1 MKDRLSLLDYL
12 TVAVFTLQGAF
23 ALHIGLNGPT
33 TPIPVHFGPDLRP
46 DRWSDRTEL
55 ALTLGGIAMLGLIL
69 CVGLGLGAMRA
80 EAAGD
85 QSQKRSL
92 RIGQGIGLFTL
103 TIVGVLIAWA
113 SLGHTSLGQ
122 TDLEA
127 RGGVFMGGLSL
138 VFVGVGAFIGR
149 VSPNPFVGVRTPWAF
164 KSRLAW
170 DRSNRLAGRLFF
182 LIGLCGLIAAPVA
195 PQPFGVTALTVSI
208 IAVGIIAVFESWRVW
223 RNDPDRQPF

>member
-23 ALHIGLNGPT
+23 ALHVGLNGPT
-33 TPIPVHFGPDLRP
+33 TPIPVHFGPDLQP

-55 ALTLGGIAMLGLIL
+55 ALTLGGIALLGLIL

-80 EAAGD
+80 QSTGD
-85 QSQKRSL
+85 QSQRRSL

-113 SLGHTSLGQ
+113 SLVQTSLGQ
-122 TDLEA
+122 TGLDA
-127 RGGVFMGGLSL
+127 RGGVLMGGLSL
-138 VFVGVGAFIGR
+138 VFLGVGAFIGR

-170 DRSNRLAGRLFF
+170 DRSNRLAGRLLF

-195 PQPFGVTALTVSI
+195 PQPFGVIALTVGI
-208 IAVGIIAVFESWRVW
+208 IAVSLIAVFESWRVW
-223 RNDPDRQPF
+223 RTDPDRQPF

>member
-23 ALHIGLNGPT
+23 ALHVGLNGPT
-33 TPIPVHFGPDLRP
+33 TPIPVHFGPDLQP

-55 ALTLGGIAMLGLIL
+55 ALTLGGIALLGLIL

-80 EAAGD
+80 QSTGD
-85 QSQKRSL
+85 QSQRRSL

-113 SLGHTSLGQ
+113 SLGQTSLGQ
-122 TDLEA
+122 TGLEA
-127 RGGVFMGGLSL
+127 RGGVLMGGLSL

-149 VSPNPFVGVRTPWAF
+149 VSPKDR
-164 KSRLAW
+164 KS
-170 DRSNRLAGRLFF
+170 
-182 LIGLCGLIAAPVA
+182 V
-195 PQPFGVTALTVSI
+195 V
-208 IAVGIIAVFESWRVW
+208 
-223 RNDPDRQPF
+223 

>member
-23 ALHIGLNGPT
+23 ALHVGLNGPT

-55 ALTLGGIAMLGLIL
+55 ALTLGGIALLGLIL

-80 EAAGD
+80 EATDD
-85 QSQKRSL
+85 QSQRRSL

-103 TIVGVLIAWA
+103 TIVGVLVAWA
-113 SLGHTSLGQ
+113 SLEQTSLGQ
-122 TDLEA
+122 TGLEA
-127 RGGVFMGGLSL
+127 RGGMLMGGLSL
-138 VFVGVGAFIGR
+138 VFVGVGAFVGR
-149 VSPNPFVGVRTPWAF
+149 TSPNPFVGVRTPWAF

-182 LIGLCGLIAAPVA
+182 LIGLCGLIAAPIA
-195 PQPFGVTALTVSI
+195 PQPLGVIALTVNV
-208 IAVGIIAVFESWRVW
+208 IAISLIAVFESWRVW
-223 RNDPDRQPF
+223 RTDPDRQPF